1 MVKVLWKAFYKF
13 CLLTSRL
20 HFSVRVYCNR
30 SQMTFIIFYLFHFL
44 HSIFFIPLSLF
55 HFLYSIFF
63 IPFSLFH
70 SLYSTFFIPFSL
82 FHFLYSIFFIL
93 FSLFH
98 PFHSIFFIPFFLSH
112 FLHSILYISQVF
124 TLQALLH
131 ISSAELLNKITS
143 FTSWTTHCV
152 WQKVNKS
159 FVPNLK
165 NVEDLILTQWMEN
178 FLFTLFWPY

>member
-44 HSIFFIPLSLF
+44 HSIFFIPL
-55 HFLYSIFF
+55 
-63 IPFSLFH
+63 
-70 SLYSTFFIPFSL
+70 SL